1 MVCDYGMSNLGFM
14 TIDNT
19 QKNFLSKKVQEEANS
34 IIQSC
39 YEETLN
45 ILNNNLNDLHLVS
58 QHLYEKE
65 TLTHD
70 ELKDIIKKE
79 VI

>member
-1 MVCDYGMSNLGFM
+1 MVCDYSMSNLGFM